1 MRLWMLKKQ
10 VSHQI
15 NSILMKIHIK
25 PLIIMS
31 CCILAATDANAG
43 KSLVSSHTD
52 SVINTIKVFNIDGGE
67 PGISNLGNRSDL
79 TPRQDSIRSLVEA
92 FYYDQFRHMQDPEA
106 PTFLFMS
113 KKSNLLMGIGGVVRM
128 RGWYDWGGAIPGNG
142 FMPYLIPIPENPA
155 SMRKFS
161 TTPAGTALFLQL
173 VGRSGMGTYRLYVE
187 ANFNGYQGRGLHL
200 KKAYVT
206 LDDLTVGYANSTF
219 SDPAAMVP
227 TVDAQGATNK
237 LAKTDVLIRYMPT
250 FRRHWSI
257 GVSLENP
264 STQIDVADGLTSKT
278 SEWLPDLAACV
289 QYQWGEGEHVRLS
302 GIVRNLGYRDL
313 IEQRNHNEAGWA
325 VQLSSVAHPLP
336 PVTTY
341 LTFNYG
347 HGYGGLTNDL
357 LAGKYDM
364 IANPEVPGQLYAPR
378 SLGYCI
384 GVQYNFTHALF
395 TSVSFS
401 QTHLLPR
408 YAVEPT
414 EYRYGWCAA
423 INVFWNVLPRLQLA
437 AEFDLGRRMNA
448 DGSNR
453 YAKRI
458 GAVCQFSF

>member
-1 MRLWMLKKQ
+1 MLKKQ
-10 VSHQI
+10 LVTKQI
-15 NSILMKIHIK
+15 PHKMKSFIK
-25 PLIIMS
+25 TLIITVS
-31 CCILAATDANAG
+31 CILAAQGTHAHRC
-43 KSLVSSHTD
+43 LVAAHTD
-52 SVINTIKVFNIDGGE
+52 SVINTIRVFNIDGGE
-67 PGISNLGNRSDL
+67 PCISHLGNRDNL
-79 TPRQDSIRSLVEA
+79 TPGQDSIRSMLET

-113 KKSNLLMGIGGVVRM
+113 KNSNLLMGIGGVVRM
-128 RGWYDWGGAIPGNG
+128 RSWYDWGGAIPGNG

-155 SMRKFS
+155 STRKFG

-173 VGRSGMGTYRLYVE
+173 VGRSGMGTYRLYIE

-200 KKAYVT
+200 KKAYAM

-219 SDPAAMVP
+219 SDPAAMAP

-250 FRRHWSI
+250 FRRHWSV

-264 STQIDVADGLTSKT
+264 STQIDASDGLTAKT

-313 IEQRNHNEAGWA
+313 IAQRNHNEAGWA

-336 PVTTY
+336 AVTTY
-341 LTFNYG
+341 LTCNYG

-357 LAGKYDM
+357 LAGNYDM

-378 SLGYCI
+378 SMGYCI
-384 GVQYNFTHALF
+384 GLQYNFTHALF
-395 TSVSFS
+395 TSASFS

-408 YAVEPT
+408 YAVAPT
-414 EYRYGWCAA
+414 EYRYGWCAN
-423 INVFWNVLPRLQLA
+423 INVFWNVVPRLQLA

-448 DGSNR
+448 DGANR
-453 YAKRI
+453 YAKRV